1 MQEYLLKEKEQ
12 KTSIVLAMRLA
23 QSVKSRHGDDAV
35 DLLAGVIYELSN
47 PEDVFELICKIEN
60 S

>member
-12 KTSIVLAMRLA
+12 KASIVLAMRLA
-23 QSVKSRHGDDAV
+23 QSVKLRHGDDAV
-35 DLLAGVIYELSN
+35 DFLSGVIYELST